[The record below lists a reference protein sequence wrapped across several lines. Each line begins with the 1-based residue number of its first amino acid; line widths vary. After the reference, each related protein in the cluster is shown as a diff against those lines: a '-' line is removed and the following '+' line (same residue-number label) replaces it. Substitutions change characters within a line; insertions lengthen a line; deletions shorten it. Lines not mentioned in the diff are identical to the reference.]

1 MNGYDGSGIGGII
14 NVASGKESVKIDIG
28 LVPED
33 ILYISIAMILA
44 IALGYFFGN
53 ILIKAL

>member
-1 MNGYDGSGIGGII
+1 MDEYGGIGGII
-14 NVASGKESVKIDIG
+14 NVASGRESVKIDIG

-44 IALGYFFGN
+44 IALGYLFGN